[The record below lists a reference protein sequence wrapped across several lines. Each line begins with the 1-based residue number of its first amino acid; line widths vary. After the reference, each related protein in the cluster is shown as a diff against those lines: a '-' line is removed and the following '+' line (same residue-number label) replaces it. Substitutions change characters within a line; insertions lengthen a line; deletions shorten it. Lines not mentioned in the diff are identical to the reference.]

1 MIEIIK
7 IIECLKPGVRLAP
20 TRHINDCEFW
30 GAASIRVFG
39 RNQIKFIWLVRSFEL
54 DWVRRD
60 SSDKIRLKFK
70 LWTKSVQTGEISE
83 WTPNWDHWKHCLSK
97 CKWLIM
103 NFLSSESEPQIR
115 RSARQWNFSLWN
127 SGLLELII
135 SIFITFCQA
144 LPDFRLSRFV
154 RLSRFAQAPVWQNR
168 ITIWGF
174 EYHEALRDASMMP
187 SR

>member
-1 MIEIIK
+1 MKDDRDHQNHRMFETGSSFSTDS
-7 IIECLKPGVRLAP
+7 PYQRLWILRGCFDP
-20 TRHINDCEFW
+20 SVWSE
-30 GAASIRVFG
+30 
-39 RNQIKFIWLVRSFEL
+39 
-54 DWVRRD
+54 
-60 SSDKIRLKFK
+60 SDKVYLARSIIRTWLSSSGTVQTKFV
-70 LWTKSVQTGEISE
+70 WTKSVQTGEISE

-115 RSARQWNFSLWN
+115 RSARQWNFSSWN